1 MVKLNFT
8 NNQTAFEYALYMI
21 ASSYF
26 NRAECKNKLLEKSM
40 LLQYKEQKL
49 ESQYGMEDLC
59 ISYMDDLQKKLPP
72 QIFKQNMKVHL
83 RKEGNGTTGVILV
96 SKKYILQFHGVYAG
110 KKSNIDCRLWVKKS
124 ADSEKAKMAA

>member
-1 MVKLNFT
+1 
-8 NNQTAFEYALYMI
+8 MI

-49 ESQYGMEDLC
+49 ESQYGIEDLC

-83 RKEGNGTTGVILV
+83 RKEANGTTGVILV
-96 SKKYILQFHGVYAG
+96 SK
-110 KKSNIDCRLWVKKS
+110 NIFFS
-124 ADSEKAKMAA
+124 SMEYMQEKNPISTVDFG